1 MKPRTINDFLEENL
15 KRQKQVFY
23 IAIESGPLEVNV
35 ELTGTQMEAILL
47 DTPEPLLTETV
58 IKTLCRNETLA
69 KKVQQFL
76 NTSDEGGHI
85 AIVTK
90 KEYVRGRSV
99 YEVPVKQLADGSIRP
114 DMVIG
119 NDSTFF
125 YTADMK
131 RVCVVATEALAQ
143 VLELQE
149 TARYLG
155 VAGYSVGGISHY
167 EWEPDDE

>member
-1 MKPRTINDFLEENL
+1 MSE
-15 KRQKQVFY
+15 KQVFY
-23 IAIESGPLEVNV
+23 IAVESGSLEVNV
-35 ELTGTQMEAILL
+35 ELTGVQMEAILL
-47 DTPEPLLTETV
+47 DTPEPLLTET
-58 IKTLCRNETLA
+58 IIETLCQNETLA
-69 KKVQQFL
+69 KKCRVFL
-76 NTSDEGGHI
+76 NQADEDGHI

-90 KEYVRGRSV
+90 REYVKGRPV

-131 RVCVVATEALAQ
+131 RVCVAATEARAQ

-155 VAGYSVGGISHY
+155 VAGYSVGGIGHY
-167 EWEPDDE
+167 EWEPGDE